1 MTLYTAIIG
10 DYDYLKPLLQPQ
22 SEPWNFVCFT
32 DQPEDSPVFD
42 LYREQP
48 DHLKVWKI
56 IRVPVREEGPA
67 KTARYYKI
75 MFHNHIEDEVSIWID
90 GTFFVNTD
98 LRLWMLDNFKGD
110 FTTVYHPF
118 DDCAYTD
125 AFSCMNS
132 GRGDKW
138 ELINQINSYR
148 QEGLPENNGL
158 ISSGVLMRRRTKPV
172 IEACELWW
180 DHVRRYST
188 RDQVAFGYVNWKMP
202 DVHRLIKWDYTIQR
216 EFHHCPHRH
225 KRWASQKAR
234 EIAGL

>member
-1 MTLYTAIIG
+1 MTIYTAIIG
-10 DYDYLKPLLQPQ
+10 DYDYLKPLKQPQ

-56 IRVPVREEGPA
+56 IRVPILEEGPA

-75 MFHNHIEDEVSIWID
+75 MFHQHIEDELSIWVD

-98 LRLWMLDNFKGD
+98 LRLWVQANMKSD
-110 FTTVYHPF
+110 FTTVKHPF
-118 DDCAYTD
+118 DDCAYID
-125 AFSCMNS
+125 AFACMSS

-138 ELINQINSYR
+138 ELINQINAYR

-158 ISSGVLMRRRTKPV
+158 ISSGVLIRRKTKTV

-180 DHVRRYST
+180 DHVKRYSQ

-202 DVHRLIKWDYTIQR
+202 EVHTSIKWDYTIQK
-216 EFHHCPHRH
+216 EFWHCPHRH
-225 KRWASQKAR
+225 KSWANQRAK
-234 EIAGL
+234 EIAGI